1 MRCSIPL
8 IRVYEISGRS
18 EDLGDEEV
26 SRSPERRM
34 GSSETAFENS
44 VGLVPPAISWIASE

>member
-44 VGLVPPAISWIASE
+44 VGLVPPSYLLDSF